1 MTNRSM
7 YAYQQEDDEGGHGRG
22 GDDAVDPEGTH

>member
-7 YAYQQEDDEGGHGRG
+7 YAKQEDYEGGHGRG
-22 GDDAVDPEGTH
+22 GDDAVDPEGAH